1 MFLSGEAAA
10 EVPLEVIMQERITP
24 CSERF
29 FPRPWPHTCTVGR
42 EMPKLLIIDD
52 DESVRK
58 VLRFRLKDSYEV
70 FDSSDPEEALTLALQ
85 LKPDAILLDLMMPRY
100 SGFEVCQ
107 TLSSL
112 SFTQHIPILIVSGE
126 SSERY
131 REFCE
136 NIGAKG
142 FFEKPVDFD
151 ALEARLAELID
162 LSHLGPRP
170 EPRVRL
176 RVMLTLKGIDSAQR
190 EFDVM
195 TATENVGST
204 AFLCGCPVLL
214 DVGSIVKIFLAK
226 DNQRFAGLA
235 RVTRVDWPETLE
247 QRYDFEFIEKPSNWV
262 LQ

>member
-1 MFLSGEAAA
+1 
-10 EVPLEVIMQERITP
+10 
-24 CSERF
+24 
-29 FPRPWPHTCTVGR
+29 
-42 EMPKLLIIDD
+42 MPKLLIIDD
-52 DESVRK
+52 DASMRRA
-58 VLRFRLKDSYEV
+58 LRVRLKDLYDI
-70 FDSSDPEEALTLALQ
+70 FDSSSPEDALTFAL
-85 LKPDAILLDLMMPRY
+85 LHKPDAILLDLMMPRY

-151 ALEARLAELID
+151 ALEKTLTELIG
-162 LSHLGPRP
+162 LSRRGPRP

-176 RVMLTLKGIDSAQR
+176 RVMLTVKGVDSAQK
-190 EFDVM
+190 EFDLM
-195 TATENVGST
+195 TATENVGPT
-204 AFLCGCPVLL
+204 TFLCDCPASL
-214 DVGSIVKIFLAK
+214 DVDAIVKVFLAK
-226 DNQRFAGLA
+226 DGQPFAGKA
-235 RVTRVDWPETLE
+235 RVTRVDWPGTLE
-247 QRYDFEFIEKPSNWV
+247 QRYDFQFIEKPSNWV

>member
-1 MFLSGEAAA
+1 
-10 EVPLEVIMQERITP
+10 
-24 CSERF
+24 
-29 FPRPWPHTCTVGR
+29 
-42 EMPKLLIIDD
+42 MPKLLIIDD
-52 DESVRK
+52 DESLRK
-58 VLRFRLKDSYEV
+58 VLRFRLKDSYDIL
-70 FDSSDPEEALTLALQ
+70 DSSSAEEALTLALQ
-85 LKPDAILLDLMMPRY
+85 HKPDAILLDLMMPRY

-151 ALEARLAELID
+151 ALEKRLTDLIG
-162 LSHLGPRP
+162 LSRQGPRP

-176 RVMLTLKGIDSAQR
+176 RVMLRLKGIDSAEK
-190 EFDVM
+190 EFEVM
-195 TATENVGST
+195 TATENVGCSG
-204 AFLCGCPVLL
+204 FLCGCPASL
-214 DVGSIVKIFLAK
+214 DVGAIVKVFLAK
-226 DNQRFAGLA
+226 DDQPFAGKA
-235 RVTRVDWPETLE
+235 RVTRQDWPDTLE
-247 QRYDFEFIEKPSNWV
+247 QRYDFEFVEKPSNWV

>member
-1 MFLSGEAAA
+1 
-10 EVPLEVIMQERITP
+10 
-24 CSERF
+24 
-29 FPRPWPHTCTVGR
+29 
-42 EMPKLLIIDD
+42 MPKLLIIDD
-52 DESVRK
+52 DESLRK
-58 VLRFRLKDSYEV
+58 VLRFRLKDSYDIL
-70 FDSSDPEEALTLALQ
+70 DSSSAEEALTLALQ
-85 LKPDAILLDLMMPRY
+85 HKPDAILLDLMMPRY

-151 ALEARLAELID
+151 ALEKRLTDLIG
-162 LSHLGPRP
+162 LSRQGPRP

-176 RVMLTLKGIDSAQR
+176 RVMLRLKGIDSAEK
-190 EFDVM
+190 EFEVI
-195 TATENVGST
+195 TATENVGSNG
-204 AFLCGCPVLL
+204 FLCGCPASL
-214 DVGSIVKIFLAK
+214 DVGAIVKVFLAK
-226 DNQRFAGLA
+226 DDQPFAGKA
-235 RVTRVDWPETLE
+235 RVTRQDWPDTLE
-247 QRYDFEFIEKPSNWV
+247 QRYDFEFVEKPSNWV

>member
-1 MFLSGEAAA
+1 
-10 EVPLEVIMQERITP
+10 
-24 CSERF
+24 
-29 FPRPWPHTCTVGR
+29 
-42 EMPKLLIIDD
+42 MPKLLIIDD
-52 DESVRK
+52 DESARK

-70 FDSSDPEEALTLALQ
+70 FDSTSPEEALTLALQ

-100 SGFEVCQ
+100 SGFEICQ

-151 ALEARLAELID
+151 ALEEKLNDLIS
-162 LSHLGPRP
+162 LSHQEPRP

-190 EFDVM
+190 EFNVM

-204 AFLCGCPVLL
+204 AFLCGCPASL
-214 DVGSIVKIFLAK
+214 DVGAIVKVFLAK
-226 DNQRFAGLA
+226 DGQPFAGKA

-247 QRYDFEFIEKPSNWV
+247 QRYEFGFIEKPSKWV